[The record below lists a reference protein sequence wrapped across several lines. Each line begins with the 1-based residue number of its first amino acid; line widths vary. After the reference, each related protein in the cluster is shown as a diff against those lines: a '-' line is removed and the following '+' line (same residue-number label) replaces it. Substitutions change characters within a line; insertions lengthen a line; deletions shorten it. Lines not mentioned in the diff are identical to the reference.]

1 MSVFILQNLRKT
13 YVVNKKEHIVL
24 KDVSLSFPD
33 KGLVSIV
40 GKSGSGKS
48 TLLNILGGIE
58 KPTSGRVLFKG
69 KDISKFNDRQFSSFH
84 LHGAATVFQHYNLFD
99 DLTALENVILPLN
112 MQGISKAKCEEKAI
126 DLFKSLKIENLINSK
141 VKNLSGG
148 ERQRVAILRAVITE
162 PDVLL
167 CDEPTGAL
175 DSQNSREIMGILAK
189 ISKNT
194 LVIMVSHNQNLV
206 SEFSD
211 HIIRIQDGLISEGFK
226 IDKDRFNETFTKRKL
241 SYSSSWIRLFLF
253 KNFKNNIGKNIF
265 TFISCLVGFVSVFLC
280 VGFLVGSEK
289 SYSEA
294 VKKNLSIGNA
304 SVSKI
309 EFVVISDSPLTYQK
323 TVRPSLQEVD
333 SEFKEFST
341 ITVEENL
348 SYFISSSCSC
358 VLNDKPC
365 SDFQMVPLLDLTLKN
380 YGSDL
385 IVRGSAGSNNFD
397 EVIVNEEFAKLFSED
412 VLNKELIFKNTATT
426 NYKTYDNT
434 YPFIEDELIIE
445 KTMKITGIIR
455 EFPFLN
461 SPKIYYSY
469 GGAKSFL
476 KTQNMENLSHYLNKE
491 YTFYDYLIDCENDDI
506 ASSYSS
512 LIFLKDLSESEKFFS
527 RAKKLKNKT
536 LEVTSQALEVKE
548 TYKTLISSFS
558 KTLFIFSIIVFIG
571 INFILGMIS
580 LSSYLQNRKN
590 IAIITCLGGRNGSI
604 YELSLYENYL
614 VVILAFAIS
623 IGLAYFGQS
632 LINPLL
638 SKQFALSNLI
648 EIPFLSFLGIRFGL
662 ILIFLL
668 IILFTTT
675 LFTIIPMAIYR
686 HSFLSE
692 ELRDE

>member
-1 MSVFILQNLRKT
+1 M
-13 YVVNKKEHIVL
+13 
-24 KDVSLSFPD
+24 
-33 KGLVSIV
+33 
-40 GKSGSGKS
+40 
-48 TLLNILGGIE
+48 
-58 KPTSGRVLFKG
+58 
-69 KDISKFNDRQFSSFH
+69 
-84 LHGAATVFQHYNLFD
+84 
-99 DLTALENVILPLN
+99 
-112 MQGISKAKCEEKAI
+112 
-126 DLFKSLKIENLINSK
+126 
-141 VKNLSGG
+141 
-148 ERQRVAILRAVITE
+148 
-162 PDVLL
+162 
-167 CDEPTGAL
+167 
-175 DSQNSREIMGILAK
+175 
-189 ISKNT
+189 
-194 LVIMVSHNQNLV
+194 
-206 SEFSD
+206 
-211 HIIRIQDGLISEGFK
+211 
-226 IDKDRFNETFTKRKL
+226 
-241 SYSSSWIRLFLF
+241 
-253 KNFKNNIGKNIF
+253 
-265 TFISCLVGFVSVFLC
+265 
-280 VGFLVGSEK
+280 
-289 SYSEA
+289 
-294 VKKNLSIGNA
+294 
-304 SVSKI
+304 
-309 EFVVISDSPLTYQK
+309 
-323 TVRPSLQEVD
+323 
-333 SEFKEFST
+333 
-341 ITVEENL
+341 
-348 SYFISSSCSC
+348 
-358 VLNDKPC
+358 
-365 SDFQMVPLLDLTLKN
+365 
-380 YGSDL
+380 
-385 IVRGSAGSNNFD
+385 
-397 EVIVNEEFAKLFSED
+397 
-412 VLNKELIFKNTATT
+412 LNKELIFKNTATT

-434 YPFIEDELIIE
+434 YPFIKDELIIE

-527 RAKKLKNKT
+527 RTKKLKNKT

-604 YELSLYENYL
+604 YELSLFENYL
-614 VVILAFAIS
+614 VVISAFAIS
-623 IGLAYFGQS
+623 IGLAYFEQR

-638 SKQFALSNLI
+638 SNRFALSNLI